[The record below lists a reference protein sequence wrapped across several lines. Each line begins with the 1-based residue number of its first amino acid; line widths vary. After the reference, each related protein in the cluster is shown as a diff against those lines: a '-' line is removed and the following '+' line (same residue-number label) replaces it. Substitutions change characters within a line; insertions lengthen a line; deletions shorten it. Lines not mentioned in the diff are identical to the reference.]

1 MTQHRC
7 TFRNIKCFEKVCA
20 LTCTLLFEIYIQ
32 SDIILIDIILYYYND
47 ALGIMLRNCI
57 IQFDSF
63 SEILAFK
70 LFVRMRNLTQVA
82 LIIKQQQGAVHGAL
96 KCEKCT
102 SALS

>member
-1 MTQHRC
+1 
-7 TFRNIKCFEKVCA
+7 
-20 LTCTLLFEIYIQ
+20 
-32 SDIILIDIILYYYND
+32 
-47 ALGIMLRNCI
+47 MLRNCI

-102 SALS
+102 SALSCVIDIASVELNLKLDACAYPMVKHVSK